1 MSHYATM
8 RALRRAAA
16 ALAACLPLLA
26 AGQPFPSR
34 PLHIVVPFAPGGAVD
49 TVARIVGAQLSEQV
63 GQPVIVENKPGG
75 QANIGAEAVAR
86 SAPDGY
92 TMLLGANGL
101 ATNPTLM
108 HMSFEP
114 LKAFAAVARVGYA
127 PLVLVVPEKSP
138 AKTVGELVA
147 YIKAHPGKTNYGS
160 AAVGGSGHLASE
172 LFKMKSATDSQH
184 VPYKGGAPALTD
196 LIAGRLDYMLINPLE
211 AAPHVKAGKLR
222 ALAVSSSKRIA
233 SLPDVPTFAEAGMK
247 DFQASV
253 WWGFVVP
260 AATPKDVVAR
270 LDKEVLK
277 ALEQPEVKSR
287 LERLGAVVDPQD
299 SQAFGAFLRSETQ
312 TWAEVIRKAGIK
324 AE

>member
-1 MSHYATM
+1 MKCLDF
-8 RALRRAAA
+8 LRPLGRAAA
-16 ALAACLPLLA
+16 ALAAAIPLLA
-26 AGQPFPSR
+26 SAQVFPAK

-49 TVARIVGAQLSEQV
+49 TVARIVGAKLSDEV

-75 QANIGAEAVAR
+75 QANIGAELVANA
-86 SAPDGY
+86 APDGY

-108 HMSFEP
+108 HMSFDP
-114 LKAFAAVARVGYA
+114 LKAFATVARVGYA

-138 AKTVGELVA
+138 AKSVPELVA

-172 LFKMKSATDSQH
+172 LFKLKTGTDSQH

-196 LIAGRLDYMLINPLE
+196 LIAGRLDYMLLNPLE
-211 AAPHVKAGKLR
+211 VAPHVKAGKLR

-233 SLPDVPTFAEAGMK
+233 SLPDVPTFTEAGLA

-260 AATPKDVVAR
+260 AATPKDVVAK
-270 LDKEVLK
+270 LSAEILK
-277 ALEQPEVKSR
+277 ALDDPQVKGK
-287 LERLGAVVDPQD
+287 LENLGAVVDPQD

-312 TWAEVIRKAGIK
+312 TWAGVIRKAGIK

>member
-1 MSHYATM
+1 MTHLACM

-16 ALAACLPLLA
+16 ALAAAVPLLA
-26 AGQPFPSR
+26 AAQSFPSR

-49 TVARIVGAQLSEQV
+49 TVARIVGAQLAEQV
-63 GQPVIVENKPGG
+63 GQAVIVENKPGG
-75 QANIGAEAVAR
+75 QANIGAEMVAN

-108 HMSFEP
+108 HMSFDP

-138 AKTVGELVA
+138 AKTVAELVA

-172 LFKMKSATDSQH
+172 LFKMKTGTDSQH
-184 VPYKGGAPALTD
+184 IPYKGGAPALTD

-211 AAPHVKAGKLR
+211 AAPHVKSGRLR
-222 ALAVSSSKRIA
+222 ALAVSSPKRIDA
-233 SLPDVPTFAEAGMK
+233 LPDVPTFNEAGVK
-247 DFQASV
+247 GFEASV

-260 AATPKDVVAR
+260 AATPKEVVAR
-270 LDKEVLK
+270 LSREVLK
-277 ALEQPEVKSR
+277 ALEQPAVKDK
-287 LERLGAVVDPQD
+287 LVNLGAVVDPQD
-299 SQAFGAFLRSETQ
+299 SQAFGAYLRSETH
-312 TWAEVIRKAGIK
+312 TWAEVIHKANIK